1 MPAVSRRMSEIPAVE
16 RLLSLLD
23 LESIDRDIFRASNPG
38 EGPGRVYGGQ
48 VASQALRAAAA
59 TVAAP
64 HRVNSLHAYFLRPGR
79 FGSPIIYTVDRIRDG
94 RSFTTRRVVALQ
106 NGEAILNLDASFH
119 RDEPGHDYELPS
131 PTSHVAPPDELVR
144 EPALDRPHRH
154 AIDRRQVDE
163 PHSDHATRA
172 LWLRTDGPM
181 PDDPVLHACAI
192 TFMSDS
198 GPVGAARRGTGED
211 HGALMTASLDH
222 VMWFH
227 RPLRADSWVY
237 YELEPVAGA
246 GARGLAR
253 GHMWD
258 SDGRLAVTVS
268 QEVLMRPLRDQR

>member
-1 MPAVSRRMSEIPAVE
+1 MTDRAPVE

-23 LESIDRDIFRASNPG
+23 LESIDRDIFRGSNPG

-48 VASQALRAAAA
+48 VAGQALRAAAA
-59 TVAAP
+59 TVAAA

-94 RSFTTRRVVALQ
+94 QSFTTRRVVALQ

-119 RDEPGHDYELPS
+119 REEPGHDYELPS
-131 PTSHVAPPDELVR
+131 PTRHVAPPDGLAR
-144 EPALDRPHRH
+144 EPVLDRPHRS
-154 AIDRRQVDE
+154 AIDRREVE
-163 PHSDHATRA
+163 SPHGDHATRA

-198 GPVGAARRGTGED
+198 GPVGAARRGTAADRGD
-211 HGALMTASLDH
+211 LMTASLDH

-227 RPLRADSWVY
+227 RPLRVDRWIY
-237 YELEPVAGA
+237 YELEPVAGS
-246 GARGLAR
+246 GGRGLAR

-268 QEVLMRPLRDQR
+268 QEVLVRPRRERR